1 MNSGVLSVGP
11 ETTDVM
17 SSLTASRFVF
27 CVLILIT
34 SAAPALEAK
43 RFVVAADGKDENG
56 GTDQQPFA
64 TVTKAQT
71 AARAF
76 RAEAKTAQPIAIV
89 LRGRIELT
97 APLVL
102 TPEDSGTAES
112 PLLFVGEKQGDT
124 PGTLSGGHIVSGF
137 KADDKGRWV
146 AELPDAKNGAWKFE
160 TISVNGE
167 MRRLPRLPKT
177 GYFTISGL
185 AGANPA
191 AKYDTPANK
200 FEFASG
206 EVLASWT
213 NLNDVEAVVHH
224 FWVDTHLK
232 IASVDEAAKVVTFDR
247 SSRRKFTDDHNIKK
261 NARYYLRNVYEALAP
276 GEFYMNAQTGVLTVA
291 PKDGENLANAIVVAP
306 KLDVLVRVEGKPNEK
321 KFVEHIAFENIAFSD
336 TAWTLKGK
344 DAGDLQA
351 ASSVPGA
358 ITFTGAH
365 NCALRGCSMKN
376 VATYAIDIREGSVD
390 NAIERCELGWLGGG
404 GIRING
410 SGGPEHLR
418 TGRTTVT
425 DNTIHHCGET
435 WHSSVGVLSMHSF
448 ENTISHNHIHHLYYT
463 GISAGWVWG
472 YHPSV
477 SRGNK
482 IENNYIHDIGQKVL
496 SDMGAIY
503 TLGPQPGTVI
513 RGNHIHD
520 IDSWS
525 YGGWGI
531 YTDEGSSEIL
541 IENNLVYRTKT
552 GGFHQH
558 YGKENIV
565 RNNIFALMTQDMVQ
579 NSRAEEH
586 LGFTFEKNI
595 LYSDGRPMLGNNW
608 NGKNF
613 KMLSNL
619 YFDRAGAPKFP
630 GGTFEDWQKR
640 GHDVGSIVADPL
652 FVNPAKDDFTLKPES
667 PAFKLGFQAFD
678 VSKAGPRK

>member
-1 MNSGVLSVGP
+1 MRAAILLLLVL
-11 ETTDVM
+11 
-17 SSLTASRFVF
+17 LAFNTAALDF
-27 CVLILIT
+27 
-34 SAAPALEAK
+34 AA
-43 RFVVAADGKDENG
+43 RFVVAADGKDDNP
-56 GTDQQPFA
+56 GTDAQPFA
-64 TVTKAQT
+64 TVTKAQA
-71 AARAF
+71 AARTF
-76 RAEAKTAQPIAIV
+76 RADKKHTQPIAIV
-89 LRGRIELT
+89 IRGRVELP

-102 TPEDSGTAES
+102 TPEDSGTADS
-112 PLLFVGEKQGDT
+112 PLYFIGEKSGNVDA
-124 PGTLSGGHIVSGF
+124 TLSGGRLVTGF

-146 AELPDAKNGAWKFE
+146 AELPDAKNRAWKFE

-177 GYFTISGL
+177 GYFTITGL
-185 AGANPA
+185 AGAKPD

-200 FEFASG
+200 FEFALG
-206 EVLASWT
+206 EILGNWT

-232 IASVDEAAKVVTFDR
+232 IANVDETARIVTFDR
-247 SSRRKFTDDHNIKK
+247 SSRRKFTDDHNIKR
-261 NARYYLRNVYEALAP
+261 NARYYLRNVYESLAP
-276 GEFYMNAQTGVLTVA
+276 GEFYLNAQTGVLTVA
-291 PKDGENLANAIVVAP
+291 PKDGETLANAVVIAP
-306 KLDVLVRVEGKPNEK
+306 KLDALVRAEGKPTEK
-321 KFVEHIAFENIAFSD
+321 KFVERIVFQNITFSD
-336 TAWTLKGK
+336 TAWTLGTK

-365 NCALRGCSMKN
+365 HCALRECVVKN
-376 VATYAIDIREGSVD
+376 VATYAVDIREGCLDDAVD
-390 NAIERCELGWLGGG
+390 RCELAWLGGG
-404 GIRING
+404 GVRING

-418 TGRTTVT
+418 TGRIALT
-425 DNTIHHCGET
+425 DNHVHHGGEV
-435 WHSSVGVLSMHSF
+435 WHSAVGVLSMHSF
-448 ENTISHNHIHHLYYT
+448 DNTIAHNHIHHLYYT
-463 GISAGWVWG
+463 GISVGWVWG
-472 YHPSV
+472 YRPSV

-482 IENNYIHDIGQKVL
+482 IENNYIHHIGQKVL

-503 TLGPQPGTVI
+503 TLGPQPGTVV

-558 YGKENIV
+558 YGKENTV

-613 KMLSNL
+613 KILNNL
-619 YFDRAGAPKFP
+619 YFDKTGAPKFP
-630 GGTFEDWQKR
+630 GGTFEQWQKR
-640 GHDVGSIVADPL
+640 GHDTGSIVADPL
-652 FVNPAKDDFTLKPES
+652 FENPDKDDYRLKPDS
-667 PAFKLGFQAFD
+667 PVLKLGFQPFD
-678 VSKAGPRK
+678 ITKAGPRK